1 MRLNK
6 ITTKVS
12 QFLFEHTSQDVVHE
26 CIPILSM
33 LIDELYEKRF
43 CQPKAVSLFCRPVHL
58 PFVLHPLPPPS
69 SVYSTRFT
77 HFIAHIRYCI
87 FHSQLPLCA
96 LCLSIN
102 TWVLPLTTRCAGRPI
117 LSIFVSALVQP
128 HCRHL
133 SSNCKYLFYR
143 CYILPFSD
151 YCDTAWYSAL
161 SVSALNKFEVHH
173 RLLLKI
179 LHNKDRPVSSK
190 SLYHI
195 ARTTPLITRHKSHLC
210 SLIHKIYLQKT
221 PSHMQM
227 YNCFL
232 PSGRTR
238 NNLGLPPAST

>member
-1 MRLNK
+1 MRK
-6 ITTKVS
+6 T
-12 QFLFEHTSQDVVHE
+12 FLSAKSCV
-26 CIPILSM
+26 
-33 LIDELYEKRF
+33 
-43 CQPKAVSLFCRPVHL
+43 
-58 PFVLHPLPPPS
+58 FVLSTGTSTFRIAPPPPPPS

-87 FHSQLPLCA
+87 FHSQLPLYA

-133 SSNCKYLFYR
+133 SSNCKYLFYS

-161 SVSALNKFEVHH
+161 SVSALNKLEVHH

-190 SLYHI
+190 SRYHI

-238 NNLGLPPAST
+238 NNLGLPPASTSLFLKLQFFLDTVTGKLYQPS